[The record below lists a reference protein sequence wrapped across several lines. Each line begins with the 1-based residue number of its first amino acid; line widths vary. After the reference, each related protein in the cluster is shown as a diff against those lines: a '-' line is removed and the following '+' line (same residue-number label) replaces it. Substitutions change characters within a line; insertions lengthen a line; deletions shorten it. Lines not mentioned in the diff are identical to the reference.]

1 MAGSPEAFDK
11 LIQNDMVLYGK
22 VIRQANIKAD

>member
-11 LIQNDMVLYGK
+11 LIKNDMVLYDK